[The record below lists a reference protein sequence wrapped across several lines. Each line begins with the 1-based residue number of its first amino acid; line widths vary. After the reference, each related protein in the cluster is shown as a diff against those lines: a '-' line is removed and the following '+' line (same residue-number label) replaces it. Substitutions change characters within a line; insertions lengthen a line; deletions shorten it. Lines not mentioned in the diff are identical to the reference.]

1 MQFFRVSYQAL
12 KLEEN
17 MNKGGVECKN
27 YLLY

>member
-17 MNKGGVECKN
+17 MNKGGECKN